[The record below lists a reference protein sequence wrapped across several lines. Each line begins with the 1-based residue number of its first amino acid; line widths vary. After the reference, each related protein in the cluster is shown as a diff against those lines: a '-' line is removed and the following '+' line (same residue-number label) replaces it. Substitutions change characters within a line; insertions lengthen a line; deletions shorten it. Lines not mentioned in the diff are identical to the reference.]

1 MKLALMT
8 SFSTFGVFDDETR
21 ASLEACDGTY
31 RALRS
36 GISASHTNHVPA
48 KLPVEIYL
56 AMERDLRHL
65 ARVVGKESVASGGMR
80 PATVLTTLNQRL
92 TEAEVVGV
100 ADALHRAIGG
110 DEGREIVALASFLPE
125 LASSDLVGPPTRQ
138 PAQVALA
145 NIIRVGGALRRRHGH
160 PVHVVEAVC
169 GSLVERLTPP
179 AEGDDLGDAPRWK
192 VTLDDRDK
200 VFDRLLESLHLI
212 WRELGP
218 LEAQA
223 GPLPPIALELEP
235 GLCFALRGPRS
246 LTALTEKLAEPVN
259 RPLQARVGY
268 NLDLSHF
275 AIAGV
280 SAVEVR
286 ANREICDRILHV
298 HASGFHP
305 QAHFGDCSP
314 SEDNLRKL
322 DPWFEFLRELDSE
335 AMRSRRPNGWPQF
348 PVVSVSNM
356 KRLENSGR
364 SRSRCCSLEPV
375 CGVGVGHDP
384 RGDFKP
390 AAHQSPSAR
399 GGVNV
404 GGRCQCAR
412 QPSRFS
418 RDGGSGFRGP
428 IIDGDQLQA
437 SGGQRSRRG
446 LFNLLIE
453 WKLHQILGSQQHP
466 FEVHL
471 SILWILQQTTT
482 FNQDRR

>member
-1 MKLALMT
+1 MRLNSIPDSEGDSAGSGDVSDQLGATGRKFFLDMLAWLFHQRAE
-8 SFSTFGVFDDETR
+8 SFRVD
-21 ASLEACDGTY
+21 Y
-31 RALRS
+31 RIAPS
-36 GISASHTNHVPA
+36 
-48 KLPVEIYL
+48 
-56 AMERDLRHL
+56 
-65 ARVVGKESVASGGMR
+65 
-80 PATVLTTLNQRL
+80 LTTENW
-92 TEAEVVGV
+92 
-100 ADALHRAIGG
+100 I
-110 DEGREIVALASFLPE
+110 
-125 LASSDLVGPPTRQ
+125 
-138 PAQVALA
+138 
-145 NIIRVGGALRRRHGH
+145 RRR
-160 PVHVVEAVC
+160 C
-169 GSLVERLTPP
+169 GV
-179 AEGDDLGDAPRWK
+179 DAQMG
-192 VTLDDRDK
+192 
-200 VFDRLLESLHLI
+200 
-212 WRELGP
+212 GP
-218 LEAQA
+218 
-223 GPLPPIALELEP
+223 
-235 GLCFALRGPRS
+235 
-246 LTALTEKLAEPVN
+246 N
-259 RPLQARVGY
+259 
-268 NLDLSHF
+268 
-275 AIAGV
+275 
-280 SAVEVR
+280 
-286 ANREICDRILHV
+286 
-298 HASGFHP
+298 
-305 QAHFGDCSP
+305 
-314 SEDNLRKL
+314 
-322 DPWFEFLRELDSE
+322 
-335 AMRSRRPNGWPQF
+335 F